1 MYATYEGAKR
11 LARRLHHLLRAAEVE
26 IALHECM
33 FAMARGGGYRDW
45 AHLRRTLAGG
55 RDRRAELGGFLE
67 RAILSLPDGA
77 VAPATRWIDA
87 QLARFDA
94 DLAEAS
100 DWRQA
105 AAGAGI
111 WDFVYS
117 IQIVHRAHTPLFRP
131 GSGSGLRVRLSILS
145 RFIQPMG
152 GAIIDSQSLTM
163 RLSGQPEALGFG
175 YIDHPH
181 FQREFARLSQ
191 AGILEWDP
199 IGNVL
204 RLNPPPVELV
214 RARVANR
221 RADDGAYWREMAE
234 SRLS

>member
-11 LARRLHHLLRAAEVE
+11 LARRFHHLLRDAEVE
-26 IALHECM
+26 IALHECL

-45 AHLRRTLAGG
+45 GHLQSTLASG
-55 RDRRAELGGFLE
+55 RDRRAELSGFLE
-67 RAILSLPDGA
+67 RAILSLPEGA

-94 DLAEAS
+94 DLAEAG

-117 IQIVHRAHTPLFRP
+117 IQIVHRAHTPFFRP
-131 GSGSGLRVRLSILS
+131 GSGSGLRIRLSILS
-145 RFIQPMG
+145 RFSQHMG
-152 GAIIDSQSLTM
+152 GAIIDSESLVI
-163 RLSGQPEALGFG
+163 RLSGQPDTLGFA

-181 FQREFARLSQ
+181 FQREFARLSL
-191 AGILEWDP
+191 AGILAWDP
-199 IGNVL
+199 VENAL

-221 RADDGAYWREMAE
+221 RADDAAYWREMAE
-234 SRLS
+234 GRLS

>member
-11 LARRLHHLLRAAEVE
+11 LARRFHHLLRDAEVE
-26 IALHECM
+26 IALHECL

-45 AHLRRTLAGG
+45 EHLRRTLAGG

-67 RAILSLPDGA
+67 RAILSLPEGA

-87 QLARFDA
+87 ELTRFDA

-111 WDFVYS
+111 WDVVYS

-145 RFIQPMG
+145 RFSQHMG
-152 GAIIDSQSLTM
+152 GAIIDSQTLVI
-163 RLSGQPEALGFG
+163 RLSGRPEALGFA
-175 YIDHPH
+175 YIDHTH

-199 IGNVL
+199 SENAL
-204 RLNPPPVELV
+204 RLNPPPVDLV

-221 RADDGAYWREMAE
+221 RADDAAYWREMAE
-234 SRLS
+234 SRLR

>member
-11 LARRLHHLLRAAEVE
+11 LARRLHYLLREAEVE

-45 AHLRRTLAGG
+45 GHLRGALARGQ
-55 RDRRAELGGFLE
+55 DRRAELGGFLE
-67 RAILSLPDGA
+67 RAILTLPEGA

-94 DLAEAS
+94 NLADAS
-100 DWRQA
+100 DWRRA

-111 WDFVYS
+111 SDFVYS

-145 RFIQPMG
+145 RFSQSMG
-152 GAIIDSQSLTM
+152 GEVIDSQSLVM
-163 RLSGQPEALGFG
+163 RLSGQLEALGFA

-181 FQREFARLSQ
+181 FRREFARLSQ

-199 IGNVL
+199 AENVL

-221 RADDGAYWREMAE
+221 RADDAAYWREMAE